1 MGRRVDALGA
11 RLRKGVARLER
22 IFSSLTDDQWA
33 RVAYPGPPAWTVR
46 DVAAHLLSAEDGL
59 RGVGQ
64 EVAAGAPGSPQGV
77 DYDGLNADEQCRL
90 AGIPTAQ
97 LLGGLVASRRATIA
111 WVETLADAQLDL
123 QGRHPALGE
132 ITLETHINA
141 IYGHSLMH
149 LRDLRPLLADAS

>member
-1 MGRRVDALGA
+1 MGRRVDALSA

-22 IFSSLTDDQWA
+22 IFSGLADDQWA

-64 EVAAGAPGSPQGV
+64 DVAAGSLGAPQGL
-77 DYDGLNADEQCRL
+77 DYDSLNADEQRRL
-90 AGIPTAQ
+90 AGIRAAQ
-97 LLGGLVASRRATIA
+97 LLGDLVASRKATIA

-149 LRDLRPLLADAS
+149 LRDLRPVLTDAS